1 MASPDLSRIAGNI
14 GALNALYSLQN
25 INSQLTVAQTRLST
39 GKRINSAE
47 DDPAGFQFAAK
58 FQFRSEGMLVAQDM
72 IADAKNLLSVAEG
85 GLRKIN
91 DIMVK
96 VRNKVLEAAGD
107 TIGSSERKI
116 IMAQM
121 NQYLEQV
128 DTIVD
133 QTKWNGQ
140 KLLDG
145 TYTDKNLRI
154 GADAGDSINFQFGQA
169 HTYSASGTAGLDLAT
184 TSLSSA
190 SAETFSVYLT
200 SVNAALDTLGTSIA
214 SVGSTMSRLSFQEQ
228 NLQVAH
234 ANTEAAYNRI
244 MNANMAQEQ
253 VNATK
258 FTILQQ
264 TSTAMLAQANAG
276 PQYILSLFR

>member
-258 FTILQQ
+258 FAILQQ

>member
-234 ANTEAAYNRI
+234 ANTEATYNRI

-258 FTILQQ
+258 FAILQQ